1 MLKADLIGSLENAIK
16 VAAIHTEKNP
26 PHMIFFDLQI
36 NSKHIR
42 TYVRQTKSFEKED
55 IRRYSKTE
63 IEYGQIAMF
72 GNVCTGAKRS
82 ISFPNKINSVNVV
95 TPTIKTENRTTEDN
109 LH

>member
-63 IEYGQIAMF
+63 MSAQEQKDPYRFRIRL
-72 GNVCTGAKRS
+72 T
-82 ISFPNKINSVNVV
+82 
-95 TPTIKTENRTTEDN
+95 
-109 LH
+109 L

>member
-16 VAAIHTEKNP
+16 VATIHTEKSTP
-26 PHMIFFDLQI
+26 YDLFDLQI